1 MNRRFKGRLF
11 SLAPILIMVP
21 YVGYVMSDR
30 FDDHNQR
37 RKVLDEERKK
47 LKEKTEAADA
57 K

>member
-1 MNRRFKGRLF
+1 MNRRFKSRLF

-47 LKEKTEAADA
+47 LKEKTEATDA